1 LFVVWPNCFVFVYLD
16 VKLGSF
22 LVGLDHIAPVEE
34 VIVVDHPTAEVRLEK
49 KKQKSFLFNSL

>member
-1 LFVVWPNCFVFVYLD
+1 
-16 VKLGSF
+16 VKLGAF
-22 LVGLDHIAPVEE
+22 LVGLHHIAPVEE